1 MYPILDDL
9 YLASYNDVKYS
20 GQFDSSTFAV
30 VNCTKNLK
38 MLGHGTRIAVDDDRT
53 HESNMVLY
61 NSFPFV
67 CQWIK
72 QHLDN
77 GQPVVVHCRA
87 GQQRSA
93 GVMAAYLMWNKGM
106 SLEQSVTYI
115 KLCKSDAFL
124 YGVNFR
130 EALEKWAKQNVS
142 KY

>member
-20 GQFDSSTFAV
+20 GQFDSDEFVV

-38 MLGHGTRIAVDDDRT
+38 MLGYGTRIAVDDDRT
-53 HESNMVLY
+53 HESNLILY
-61 NSFPFV
+61 SSLPFV

-77 GQPVVVHCRA
+77 GQPVVVHCHA

-93 GVMAAYLMWNKGM
+93 AVMAAYLMWTRKM
-106 SLEQSVTYI
+106 SLEQCVLYI
-115 KLCKSDAFL
+115 RLCKPDAFL
-124 YGVNFR
+124 YDVNFR
-130 EALEKWAKQNVS
+130 EALQKWS
-142 KY
+142 KALE

>member
-20 GQFDSSTFAV
+20 GQFDRDTFAV

-38 MLGHGTRIAVDDDRT
+38 MLGNGTRIAVDDDRT

-61 NSFPFV
+61 NSLPFV

-77 GQPVVVHCRA
+77 GQPVVVHCHA

-93 GVMAAYLMWNKGM
+93 SVMAAYLMWNKGL
-106 SLEQSVTYI
+106 SLEQSVAYI

-124 YGVNFR
+124 YDVNFR
-130 EALEKWAKQNVS
+130 EALEKWDK
-142 KY
+142 